1 MAKKKTGRA
10 KMKGSRG
17 GKKKGRADFKRLGK
31 PKRGG
36 SKNKDTVK
44 VHAIKTRG
52 NQDVW
57 GLQNAL
63 RKDGYF
69 ARAVGPAKVVTNA
82 PIRTP

>member
-1 MAKKKTGRA
+1 MAKKRAGKA
-10 KMKGSRG
+10 KMKGSKG
-17 GKKKGRADFKRLGK
+17 GRAKGRAQFKKAGS

-36 SKNKDTVK
+36 SRSKDTVK

-52 NQDVW
+52 NQTVW
-57 GLQNAL
+57 GLQDAL

-69 ARAVGPAKVVTNA
+69 ARAIGPSKVVTNA

>member
-1 MAKKKTGRA
+1 MAKRRSKKKAGRA
-10 KMKGSRG
+10 
-17 GKKKGRADFKRLGK
+17 GKKAARKQFKKMGS

-52 NQDVW
+52 NQTVW
-57 GLQNAL
+57 GLQDAL

-69 ARAVGPAKVVTNA
+69 ARAVGPARVVTNA

>member
-1 MAKKKTGRA
+1 MAKAKTGRA
-10 KMKGSRG
+10 RMKGSKG
-17 GKKKGRADFKRLGK
+17 GKARGKAQFKKLGK
-31 PKRGG
+31 PKRAG

-52 NQDVW
+52 NQTVW
-57 GLQNAL
+57 ALQDAL